1 MMNTWLILIILF
13 CGVVTNCFPKE
24 NIIIKSKKIVLDKAT
39 LSMKQDDFIEVDEE
53 DLSYWRLIDRKFNFF
68 RIQFKDV
75 SKSYREYD
83 YEVKGVQYKKI
94 FVCMN
99 FDDWRERRYFLW
111 SLFRD
116 YEEEINSMVNITVVL
131 RSVYSASYVSRVRV
145 SDCLILTGAFEPKD
159 ILQ

>member
-1 MMNTWLILIILF
+1 MMNTWLIVIILAI
-13 CGVVTNCFPKE
+13 GVVVNCLPKE

-53 DLSYWRLIDRKFNFF
+53 DLSYWRSIDRKFNFF

-83 YEVKGVQYKKI
+83 YEVKGVKYKKI

-131 RSVYSASYVSRVRV
+131 RSVFAAGSLGPVKV
-145 SDCLILTGAFEPKD
+145 SDCLILTGAFESKD
-159 ILQ
+159 IFQ

>member
-1 MMNTWLILIILF
+1 MNTGLIVIILF

-24 NIIIKSKKIVLDKAT
+24 NIIIKSKKLVLDKAT
-39 LSMKQDDFIEVDEE
+39 LSMKQEGFNEVDEE

-83 YEVKGVQYKKI
+83 YEVKGVKYKKI

-131 RSVYSASYVSRVRV
+131 RSVFAAGGLGPIKVSE
-145 SDCLILTGAFEPKD
+145 CLILTGAFEPKD